1 MPYTPPERYRHTNPI
16 TIRFADMDAMGHVN
30 NAVYLTYFETA
41 RMNYMHDVCGVG
53 AVQHNGGMHGL
64 GDIRGA
70 SMILAKMTVEY
81 KLPLVLGDEIVVYIR
96 CSHIGNK
103 SFELDAVIMRYKDG
117 KTEPAAPMITPP
129 RRLSLC
135 LSCGVSASVPMN
147 RCRSKR
153 ENRHAKFVPRT
164 THSARDDARGT
175 GREQFAQVLLR
186 QIGL

>member
-1 MPYTPPERYRHTNPI
+1 MPHTPPDGYRHANPI

-53 AVQHNGGMHGL
+53 AAEGNGDMRGL
-64 GDIRGA
+64 GDIHGA

-103 SFELDAVIMRYKDG
+103 SFELDAVIMCYKDG
-117 KTEPAAPMITPP
+117 QAAPAAT
-129 RRLSLC
+129 
-135 LSCGVSASVPMN
+135 GVAVLVAYDYATSQTQPVSDVW
-147 RCRSKR
+147 R
-153 ENRHAKFVPRT
+153 ERIRAY
-164 THSARDDARGT
+164 
-175 GREQFAQVLLR
+175 ELLPV
-186 QIGL
+186 

>member
-30 NAVYLTYFETA
+30 NALYLTYFETA

-117 KTEPAAPMITPP
+117 KTEPAAT
-129 RRLSLC
+129 
-135 LSCGVSASVPMN
+135 GVAVLVAYDYATSQTQPVPELW
-147 RCRSKR
+147 R
-153 ENRHAKFVPRT
+153 ERIRAYEPLPV
-164 THSARDDARGT
+164 
-175 GREQFAQVLLR
+175 
-186 QIGL
+186 